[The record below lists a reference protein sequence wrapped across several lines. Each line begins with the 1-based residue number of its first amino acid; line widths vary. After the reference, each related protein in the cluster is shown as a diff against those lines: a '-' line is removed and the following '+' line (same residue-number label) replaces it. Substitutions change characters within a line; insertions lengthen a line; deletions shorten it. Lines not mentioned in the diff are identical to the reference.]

1 MKRKKQ
7 DLINRNQELQTH
19 IALQEQFLRDLEKEI
34 YDNVNQVLCLARIKL
49 SGINWN
55 DRQSSL
61 ETVDQSGE
69 LIVKAI
75 HDLRNLARQAKQF

>member
-7 DLINRNQELQTH
+7 ELVSRNQELTTH
-19 IALQEQFLRDLEKEI
+19 IALQERFIRDLEKEI

-55 DRQSSL
+55 DREGSA
-61 ETVDQSGE
+61 ETIGQSGD

-75 HDLRNLARQAKQF
+75 HDLRNLAKQAKRL

>member
-7 DLINRNQELQTH
+7 ELLNRNQELITH
-19 IALQEQFLRDLEKEI
+19 IALQEQFIRDLEKEI

-55 DRQSSL
+55 DPEGSL
-61 ETVDQSGE
+61 ETVGQSGE

-75 HDLRNLARQAKQF
+75 HDLRNLARQAKKF

>member
-49 SGINWN
+49 RGINWN